1 VGPSQGAN
9 DVLGGQ
15 KQKRQGNLVG
25 LPSLNGLGRQKRLS
39 RTGTTPKANA
49 PA

>member
-25 LPSLNGLGRQKRLS
+25 LPSLNGLGRQKRL

-49 PA
+49 RA